1 MSTSTSIHEVAKAK
15 VLITYYEGFSTVSL
29 RLHDDDGHIFRIN
42 LFVHEKENLS
52 GIVEALANPTYEQ
65 AE

>member
-1 MSTSTSIHEVAKAK
+1 MSTSTNIHEVTKAK
-15 VLITYYEGFSTVSL
+15 VLITNYEGFSTVSIK
-29 RLHDDDGHIFRIN
+29 LHDDDGHTFRIN

-52 GIVEALANPTYEQ
+52 DIVEALANPTYEQ